1 MVRWGWFGGA
11 APGLYARWI
20 IALTAVGLA
29 VRVLWLGHEPIWR
42 DEAFTAL
49 VVQRNVAG
57 MLDAV
62 RNDSAPPLSYLLTH
76 LFVLLLGPSVPV
88 LRLTSAL
95 AGSLIVPVVAAIA
108 RRCAGDRAG
117 LWAAGICS
125 LAPSLVW
132 SGRDA
137 RMYAMATTLVALSAL
152 ALWRAAEAP
161 TLARWLL
168 YGLAVL
174 LAIYTQY
181 FALLA
186 IPAQLIALRFALRAS
201 WRTVA
206 TATAVCAGA
215 LVALVPWLIYA
226 APQFRHAETPFWVPP
241 LSLNSIRGAVMQFFT
256 GPPIETGANGLLAL
270 QALQA
275 GALVAG
281 VLAIIFLTLRRKT
294 LGRAAGYVVLC
305 GGLPLVALVVI
316 SSWRSLLEARY
327 AGVVWGPLF
336 AFVAIGIAGVSRAWV
351 RVLVAALL
359 VGPTVGFSLA
369 ITHPDTPALIAYI
382 APRLHEHDFIDAAP
396 GDYLLLLYYGDANLR
411 AHTHIVA
418 AREAWF
424 WGTAAYP
431 PGALIP
437 TLPAATIQNG
447 GTVYWVDD
455 AGHQLKGKPAGYALE
470 RFQCFSTICVA
481 TYQPA
486 VPP

>member
-1 MVRWGWFGGA
+1 MVRSGWFGSS
-11 APGLYARWI
+11 APSRYARWV
-20 IALTAVGLA
+20 IALTALGLA

-49 VVQRNVAG
+49 VVQRNVGG

-76 LFVLLLGPSVPV
+76 LFVLLLGPTVPA
-88 LRLTSAL
+88 LRLTSAM
-95 AGSLIVPVVAAIA
+95 AGTVIVPVVAAIA

-117 LWAAGICS
+117 LWAAGICA
-125 LAPSLVW
+125 LVPALVW

-137 RMYAMATTLVALSAL
+137 RMYAMATSLVALSAL
-152 ALWRAAEAP
+152 ALWRAADAP
-161 TLARWLL
+161 SPARWLL

-206 TATAVCAGA
+206 TAAAVCGA
-215 LVALVPWLIYA
+215 SLVALVPWLIFA

-256 GPPIETGANGLLAL
+256 GPPIENGANGLLAI
-270 QALQA
+270 QILQA
-275 GALVAG
+275 GAVVAG
-281 VLAIIFLTLRRKT
+281 IAAVILLVLRRKT
-294 LGRAAGYVVLC
+294 LGSAAAYVALC
-305 GGLPLVALVVI
+305 GGLPLIALVVI
-316 SSWRSLLEARY
+316 SVWRSLLEARY

-336 AFVAIGIAGVSRAWV
+336 ALVAVGLASVNRVWV
-351 RVLVAALL
+351 KAVLAALL
-359 VGPTVGFSLA
+359 VGPTVGFSLL
-369 ITHPDTPALIAYI
+369 ITHPDTPALIAYM
-382 APRLHEHDFIDAAP
+382 APRLHPNDFIDAAP

-418 AREAWF
+418 EREAWF

-431 PGALIP
+431 PDALIP
-437 TLPAATIQNG
+437 TVPAATVQNG
-447 GTVYWVDD
+447 ATIYWVDD
-455 AGHQLKGKPAGYALE
+455 AGRPLRGKPAGYVLM
-470 RFQCFSTICVA
+470 RFECFSTVCLA

-486 VPP
+486 APP